1 MFLNKKEQD
10 MENTAGFLVSM
21 LVYYPEVG
29 GISYDSKKDA
39 IQLRFIIFAPEIKQ
53 DAALN
58 QALSTWLSLRKVET
72 GLVDIK
78 VNAGQ
83 NYCLLH
89 VSRDAKS
96 FSWQELQFL
105 VELLHQTF
113 PNQLRAPQAIPDEGA
128 LFHEMMDYS
137 WRQNKGRKSRGQI
150 IAYREKGQVMLFN
163 C

>member
-1 MFLNKKEQD
+1 MFLYKKEQD

-39 IQLRFIIFAPEIKQ
+39 IQLRFIIFAPEIRQ
-53 DAALN
+53 DAMLS
-58 QALSTWLSLRKVET
+58 QALSTWLTLRKVATE
-72 GLVDIK
+72 LLDIK
-78 VNAGQ
+78 VSTGQ
-83 NYCLLH
+83 NYCLLQ
-89 VSRDAKS
+89 VNRDAKS
-96 FSWQELQFL
+96 FSWGELQFL

-113 PNQLRAPQAIPDEGA
+113 PNQLRAPQAVPEEGA

-137 WRQNKGRKSRGQI
+137 WQQNKSRKPRGQI